1 MQTVDDDGEGAVAG
15 YVAGRAKGIQQ
26 SGHDGV
32 GVGQSHGQ
40 QQQPSGR
47 TPDVGNGRNQPST
60 MATAIRGSNPNFF
73 ISRCKDITF
82 LQNGK

>member
-15 YVAGRAKGIQQ
+15 YVAGRAEGIQQ

-40 QQQPSGR
+40 QNSRPAERPMSAMAGITSPMMMSGM
-47 TPDVGNGRNQPST
+47 RNPRNWLNT
-60 MATAIRGSNPNFF
+60 
-73 ISRCKDITF
+73 
-82 LQNGK
+82 